1 MQANTERRAA
11 MRAQTRRAGPAIQQ
25 EMTRILAGSALT
37 QAIGC
42 DVRAAVYPVVS
53 QTPRA
58 RSPQRVRRAHAKQRG
73 VAAVEFAL
81 VFPVVF
87 LLVYGLITWALIL
100 LAQQTLTLAVGE
112 GARAAL
118 RYSTS
123 PVTAACSA
131 VNSATTWLGTTAC
144 ATTTPTATACPYL
157 SSQSCLTVTA
167 SYDYSSKPLVPT
179 LPFLNLVLPSKLTAS
194 TIVQLEPDA
203 IIK

>member
-1 MQANTERRAA
+1 MMRRLVASEPI
-11 MRAQTRRAGPAIQQ
+11 RACDGVAQSTS
-25 EMTRILAGSALT
+25 TALPPSK
-37 QAIGC
+37 
-42 DVRAAVYPVVS
+42 VRA
-53 QTPRA
+53 
-58 RSPQRVRRAHAKQRG
+58 RRRRLDRRGQRG

-131 VNSATTWLGTTAC
+131 VNNATTWLGSTAC
-144 ATTTPTATACPYL
+144 VASTPSATACPYL
-157 SSQSCLTVTA
+157 STQSCLKVTA
-167 SYDYSSKPLVPT
+167 SYNYASKPLVPT
-179 LPFLNLVLPSKLTAS
+179 LPFLNLVLPATLTAS

>member
-1 MQANTERRAA
+1 
-11 MRAQTRRAGPAIQQ
+11 
-25 EMTRILAGSALT
+25 MTRILAGSAPT
-37 QAIGC
+37 QASGRPAPLASC
-42 DVRAAVYPVVS
+42 AVAPLA
-53 QTPRA
+53 QRGRPLRRA
-58 RSPQRVRRAHAKQRG
+58 RRGRGKQSG

-144 ATTTPTATACPYL
+144 ATSTPTATACPYL
-157 SSQSCLTVTA
+157 STQSCLTVTA

-179 LPFLNLVLPSKLTAS
+179 LPFLNLVLPAKLTAS

>member
-1 MQANTERRAA
+1 MQANRERRVA
-11 MRAQTRRAGPAIQQ
+11 MRAQTRRAGPAVRQAV
-25 EMTRILAGSALT
+25 TRILAGSASMRGGGRHTPVASNTVAPLV
-37 QAIGC
+37 Q
-42 DVRAAVYPVVS
+42 RAGLL
-53 QTPRA
+53 Q
-58 RSPQRVRRAHAKQRG
+58 QRRGHANQRG

-131 VNSATTWLGTTAC
+131 VNNATTWLGTTAC
-144 ATTTPTATACPYL
+144 ATSTPTATACPYL
-157 SSQSCLTVTA
+157 STQSCLQVTA

-179 LPFLNLVLPSKLTAS
+179 LPFLNLVLPAKLTAS